1 MKWIREPLVH
11 FLALGALLFL
21 LFAVFGGPGQ
31 GRSDHIVVASNQVAL
46 LADGFRRTWQRPPT
60 TAELAGL
67 VEDHI
72 REEIYYR
79 EALEMGLDSNDTI
92 VRRRM
97 RQKMEFFTDDLL
109 APIEPTEEE
118 LRTYLR
124 EHEDFFRV
132 APRMTL
138 EHVYFNVDRRG
149 ETALDDAKQLRA
161 RLRSA
166 PSDLD
171 LDELGDRL
179 PLPTTYTDASLGE
192 LSSRF
197 GTRFADSLMELPVG
211 TWEGPIESGFGLHLV
226 LIEDRKPAEVPALEV
241 VRQAVERE
249 WRSAARSE
257 AKEAF
262 FESLR
267 SQYSIVV
274 EPLGATEG
282 EDDAAPGGSGS

>member
-1 MKWIREPLVH
+1 MKWLREPLVH
-11 FLALGALLFL
+11 FLALGAALFL
-21 LFAVFGGPGQ
+21 LFAVFGAPGQ
-31 GRSDHIVVASNQVAL
+31 GRSDRIVVPSNQVAL

-60 TAELAGL
+60 AAELAGL

-79 EALEMGLDSNDTI
+79 EALKMGLDSNDTI

-109 APIEPTEEE
+109 ALVQPSEEDLRDYLSGHEEAFRIE
-118 LRTYLR
+118 
-124 EHEDFFRV
+124 
-132 APRMTL
+132 PRMTL
-138 EHVYFNVDRRG
+138 AHVYFNLDQRG
-149 ETALDDAKQLRA
+149 EGGLDDAKQLRT

-166 PSDLD
+166 QSDVD
-171 LDELGDRL
+171 LTQLGDPL
-179 PLPTTYTDASLGE
+179 PLPTTYRDVSLSE
-192 LSSRF
+192 LAGRF
-197 GTRFADSLMELPVG
+197 GSVFADRLMGLPVG

-226 LIEDRKPAEVPALEV
+226 LIENRKPGRIPSLEA